1 VTGDKPPV
9 KGWRNR
15 GILYAVDSAADA
27 PEFEER
33 GLECEGMSG
42 NA

>member
-1 VTGDKPPV
+1 MTGDKPPV
-9 KGWRNR
+9 KGWWNR
-15 GILYAVDSAADA
+15 GILCAADPAADA

-42 NA
+42 SA